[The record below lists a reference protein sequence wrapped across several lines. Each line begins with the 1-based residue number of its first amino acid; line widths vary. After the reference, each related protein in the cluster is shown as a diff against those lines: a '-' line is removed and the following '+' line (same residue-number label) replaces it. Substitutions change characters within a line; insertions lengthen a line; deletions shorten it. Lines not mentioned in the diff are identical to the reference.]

1 MRQLNEIIIHC
12 TATRPDWWASRST
25 KAKVNEVRRW
35 HVEDRGW
42 SDVGYHYL
50 IDRDGTVMEGRPL
63 EKTGA
68 HTKGRNKGSVG
79 ISLFGGFG
87 GAADDQFDDNF
98 TVEQEVALRQ
108 LIGKL
113 QEDYPSITKISGHSQ
128 YAPKACPCF
137 SVPAWW
143 TASGKKIEAAPLVK
157 ADAPVE
163 RTSRAQSKTV
173 QATVV
178 QGASAIGGAVAA
190 FQALDGTAQIIAMVG
205 CFLIMALA
213 MFILKERLKAWASGW
228 R

>member
-1 MRQLNEIIIHC
+1 MRELNEIVIHC

-25 KAKVNEVRRW
+25 KAKVNEIRRW

-42 SDVGYHYL
+42 SDIGYHYL

-87 GAADDQFDDNF
+87 GAADDQFLDNF
-98 TVEQEVALRQ
+98 TEDQERALSDLISQ
-108 LIGKL
+108 LRR
-113 QEDYPSITKISGHSQ
+113 DYPSITTVSGHSQ
-128 YAPKACPCF
+128 YAAKACPCW
-137 SVPAWW
+137 SVPAWYNN
-143 TASGKKIEAAPLVK
+143 AGKIQAAPLIK
-157 ADAPVE
+157 DNAPAE

-205 CFLIMALA
+205 CFMIMALA